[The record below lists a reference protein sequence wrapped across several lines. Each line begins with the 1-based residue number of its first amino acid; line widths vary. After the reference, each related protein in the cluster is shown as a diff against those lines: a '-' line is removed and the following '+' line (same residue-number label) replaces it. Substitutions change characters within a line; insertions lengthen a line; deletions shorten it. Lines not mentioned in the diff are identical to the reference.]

1 MRLNPFALIIPA
13 VIGLFALVTLGG
25 SFYTIDEGER
35 GVIVSQGKI
44 IGVAQPGLHFKK
56 PFIDDVHKISVRT
69 QAIEFPEE
77 PVYTA
82 DRQTANVTFSVN
94 YAAVPTDVEVVTL
107 YREFQTLEGLES
119 RALKRQ
125 IREQIKNVFGR
136 FTAETA
142 VRERGKLNT
151 EVSATIAG
159 LGDKLIKIEGI
170 NIENINFSDAVER
183 AAEERAKAEMLVNT
197 ERQKLERE
205 KVLADIT
212 VTQAKAQAESKL
224 ATAEADA
231 KAVRLKGEAEAAAIK
246 AKSDAL
252 AQSPNL
258 VELTK
263 AERWNG
269 QLPQQ
274 FVPGSAVPF
283 IGIK

>member
-1 MRLNPFALIIPA
+1 MNPLKLIPVA
-13 VIGLFALVTLGG
+13 VIGLFVLAFLGG

-44 IGVAQPGLHFKK
+44 SGVAQPGLHFKK

-94 YAAVPTDVEVVTL
+94 YAAVPTDAEVITL
-107 YREFQTLEGLES
+107 YREFQTLEGLEG

-212 VTQAKAQAESKL
+212 VTQAKAKAESQV
-224 ATAEADA
+224 ATAEAEA

-269 QLPQQ
+269 QLPTT
-274 FVPGSAVPF
+274 FVPGSSVPF